1 MISRLSSL
9 IVLAML
15 LIVSIVGY
23 HMVKKQL
30 TVEVYRRRLVALD
43 QAYAALRTRYNQAV
57 TRSAVTELL
66 VHPTSV
72 QIVIRTPEGVLETIQ
87 TPFDPN
93 TEIYVD
99 YALLD
104 GRLWMRRVFDAN
116 TSPNAGVVINSALVN
131 IDWDAASATYGK
143 AAYRKLSPGRWVVS
157 VTGDGSLGLAK
168 IGPGNTIDLVAS
180 PPIQEYQPME
190 TEVQAELETLRWSD
204 VLKWLTP
211 G

>member
-15 LIVSIVGY
+15 LIVSITGY
-23 HMVKKQL
+23 HVVKKQL
-30 TVEVYRRRLVALD
+30 TVDVYRRRLVALD
-43 QAYAALRTRYNQAV
+43 QAYAALRTQYNQAV

-66 VHPTSV
+66 VHPASV
-72 QIVIRTPEGVLETIQ
+72 QVVIRTPEGVLDTIR

-131 IDWDAASATYGK
+131 IDWEAARATYGK
-143 AAYRKLSPGRWVVS
+143 AAYRKLSPGRWAVT

-168 IGPGNTIDLVAS
+168 IGPGDPIDLVAS
-180 PPIQEYQPME
+180 PPVQEYQPIE
-190 TEVQAELETLRWSD
+190 TAVQAELETISWSE
-204 VLKWLTP
+204 VLKWLTQ